1 MSLTIEPLKKYFDID
16 IKGVADSNI
25 YLESFAKTFHSHFA
39 FHFAL
44 NLKRKVVQ
52 LARILQEME
61 WYIGKF
67 FKDASFKDFDGHA
80 KQQQMC

>member
-39 FHFAL
+39 L

-52 LARILQEME
+52 LAKILQEME